1 MRIIKPSFEILSAI
15 SPEGIN
21 ELKLLEKAARTC
33 YQSGDKITEDGE
45 SAKKIISNTILKYGH
60 ESVLEHGSI
69 TVAVTCDR
77 GITHEIVRH
86 RIASYSQESTR
97 YCNYANDKFGNEITY
112 VDISKGMEFD
122 PKYENLDADA
132 VGAIYSEWMQA
143 NIDAEKHYIN
153 MLELGASPQIARS
166 VLNNSTKT
174 TIVITMNHRS
184 WRHFFKLRTSKKAHP
199 QMREIAIPMLTEFKR
214 IFPTLYGDIEVKE

>member
-1 MRIIKPSFEILSAI
+1 MKIIKPSFEILNVI
-15 SPEGIN
+15 SPNGLN
-21 ELKLLEKAARTC
+21 ELQLIEKAARTC

-60 ESVLEHGSI
+60 ESVIEHGSI
-69 TVAVTCDR
+69 TVSLTCDR

-86 RIASYSQESTR
+86 RLASYSQESTR
-97 YCNYANDKFGNEITY
+97 YCNYSNNKFGNEITFI
-112 VDISKGMEFD
+112 DIEKGMELD
-122 PKYENLDADA
+122 PKYDSLDADSI
-132 VGAIYSEWMQA
+132 GAIYTEWLKA
-143 NIDAEKHYIN
+143 NEDAEKHYFN
-153 MLELGASPQIARS
+153 MLEYGASPQIARS

-199 QMREIAIPMLTEFKR
+199 QMREITIEMLKEFKR
-214 IFPTLYGDIEVKE
+214 LFPTIYGDIEVEE